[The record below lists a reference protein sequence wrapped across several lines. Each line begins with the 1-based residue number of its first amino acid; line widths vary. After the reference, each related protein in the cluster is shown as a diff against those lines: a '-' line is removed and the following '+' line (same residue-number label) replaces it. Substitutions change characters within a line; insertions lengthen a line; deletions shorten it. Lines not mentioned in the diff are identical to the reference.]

1 MAKSYYN
8 QAIRLLIAN
17 KGKRSGLP
25 VGYGGNNDPS
35 LCIKIPIL
43 KMIAKDF
50 LAVNKT
56 ISDGEFEMLL
66 DRLYSGR
73 YDDEKCFASKL
84 LSLNHQYRRKI
95 NPRKL
100 DRWLNTLYGWSQ
112 VDSLCQSTFSA
123 KEILTN
129 WPEWEKVIRKF
140 STDKNINKRRA
151 SLVLLIRSLRESGD
165 SKLRKIAF
173 ENIDKLKLE
182 KDILITKAISW
193 ILREMVKLHKDKIA
207 NYLNKNSKSLPR
219 IALRETRRKLET
231 GRKS

>member
-1 MAKSYYN
+1 MAKDYYR
-8 QAIRLLIAN
+8 QAVGLLVTN
-17 KGKRSGLP
+17 KGKKSGIP
-25 VGYGGNNDPS
+25 DGYGGNKDLS
-35 LCIKIPIL
+35 LHIRLPVL
-43 KMIAKDF
+43 SL
-50 LAVNKT
+50 LARKFTMENKE
-56 ISDGEFEMLL
+56 ISDVDFEVLL
-66 DRLYSGR
+66 AKLYSGK
-73 YDDEKCFASKL
+73 YNDEKGFASKL

-123 KEILTN
+123 KEVLTN

-151 SLVLLIRSLRESGD
+151 SLVLLIRSLRESRD

-173 ENIDKLKLE
+173 ENIDKLKSE

-193 ILREMVKLHKDKIA
+193 ILREMIKLHKDKIA

-219 IALRETRRKLET
+219 IALRETSRKLET